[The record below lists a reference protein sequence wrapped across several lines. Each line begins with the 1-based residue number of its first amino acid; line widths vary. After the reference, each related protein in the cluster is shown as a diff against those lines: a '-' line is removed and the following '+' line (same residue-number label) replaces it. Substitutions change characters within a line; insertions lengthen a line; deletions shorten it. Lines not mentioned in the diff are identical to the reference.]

1 MKAKMKT
8 MLSMVMACMCTAFA
22 GAQTVD
28 SPWVGSTIE
37 NGGTYYVYN
46 PKAKA
51 FLSAGNN
58 WGTQASLL
66 QDGLPFVIEGSGEMY
81 ALRSVISNGGDSN
94 YMTEDGWMDGARTE
108 LIIRKVNENTNLY
121 TIAPFEGCYFAD
133 EASDSSTVVAHSY
146 ELTEDCYWQFLSSEE
161 FYAGMENASVINPIN
176 VTSLLGCANFGKNN
190 MDLDKWIGEPRPT
203 VGGNVHSYCA
213 EVYNSAFQ
221 LYQSISVPNGIYRI
235 TAQGFYRK
243 GNPDVISP
251 NDEVTATFYAN
262 TESVLLHNIIDE
274 IDKVYQGISLNGGN
288 IPNDMNDASTAFS
301 RGLYQLDTLEVVVA
315 DNILTIGFKNDLHV
329 DMDWTCF
336 DNVQILYYGPAN
348 IENYLG
354 ALNGVRGE
362 VNAYITALDTM
373 GLAGIQTALST
384 EYAETE
390 SIDETSVDAITAEI
404 QRLREALS
412 AAQAGVKAYNDL
424 SLSIYNYRV
433 LVAEKPSEEFYA
445 AITEA
450 EAVYNNRNASA
461 DEYVAAYQALEE
473 EYALYHVASIDL
485 STLNYDQEVW
495 INEWIVGLNTTYH
508 VACVYQCYN
517 SDSVCVVPESFQY
530 NGEEYTTIGLGRYDY
545 GWNYVWGNSYMIQS
559 VQLPST
565 LRFLGTYA
573 LTGCNLMQEIDIPEG
588 VEYIGEQAFGS
599 CESLTEIVLPE
610 SLETIGN
617 YAFGWC
623 NSLKSI
629 TIPESVTSIGNT
641 AFSCC
646 SSLTSITIPTG
657 VTSIGDNAFES
668 CVSLSEIVLPESLE
682 TIGHGAF
689 NWCSSLKS
697 ITIPAGVTSIGGGIF
712 NECTQLE
719 SIYCLGTTPP
729 VLNDDMTYSE
739 RKPLVHVPEGCAAS
753 YRVAN
758 YWNNYLVIEGE
769 GVTVDINVEKPGTLG
784 EKVLEQVEY
793 LYNVNH
799 LVVSGVLNEADLARI
814 RNAMPYLLTLD
825 MTEVD
830 MAVLPNNALYEHRN
844 LREVSLPKNLT
855 SIGDYAFCYCRSLTS
870 VNVPDGVETIED
882 YAFHDCD
889 RLEEFVCPL
898 ALKRISYD
906 AFNSCDALKSVTF
919 NEGLERL
926 ESCAF
931 VSCGALTEIVLPSSL
946 TYCDAPFCDCHN
958 IQSVTCR
965 ALIPPYLQNN
975 TDILCWVDKSNCVL
989 YVPEWTI
996 NTYKLTLGWENF
1008 VNIEPLVG
1016 YLPENINVMGNVN
1029 LTLPESLPVD
1039 YRANVSLNYSENNW
1053 EYSSLTLNSE
1063 GECVLPV
1070 GKFHMVYDANVAYD
1084 HNTDWNYST
1093 QSYYT
1098 TLINNTGMRA
1108 DNVSI
1113 TLYNRN
1119 DVWNF
1124 FSFPYDVKVSE
1135 IVPLYENSD
1144 FVIRKYSGM
1153 ERANGNMAN
1162 TWQNMTADSTLH
1174 AGEGYIWHSN
1184 RYIDDWDPYNRCGFE
1199 IPAVNN
1205 ANKNLIFA
1213 NDDRTVTLN
1222 EYLSEYSH
1230 NRSWN
1235 LIGNPYPAYYDTR
1248 AMDFA
1253 APITVWNAN
1262 NSTYYAYSPIDDEY
1276 ILCPGEAFFVQRPVD
1291 TDAITF
1297 RADGRQTD
1305 RAVRNR
1311 AYAQTYTRSASE
1323 RQVVNLTLSD
1333 GEKKDRTRFVI
1344 NSAAARDYEMSRDA
1358 NKFMSDDARI
1368 PQLYTI
1374 DGGVQYAINE
1384 RPMDNGVVALGVRFG
1399 MKGSYT
1405 IALDTQVKGMSI
1417 VLVDKLT
1424 GIETDLMEGAYTFT
1438 AEAGTI
1444 NNRFEVRMRA
1454 DEENGDTTGLDSL
1467 NGQVQVKAAAGKIV
1481 VIAPYEAAIEVY
1493 DAEGQRIAAATTA
1506 ATAFDVEPG
1515 VYVVKVQDTVHKVS
1529 VSR

>member
-1 MKAKMKT
+1 MKAKSKNLLSLTVACVCSIGISAQQIQLSKGDTFTYVNGDGIEKT
-8 MLSMVMACMCTAFA
+8 YVVIGDNLIANPSFDNGTAGWTGGA
-22 GAQTVD
+22 GGAL
-28 SPWVGSTIE
+28 GSTE
-37 NGGTYYVYN
+37 ANYSGGVDGGAYIRPTS
-46 PKAKA
+46 
-51 FLSAGNN
+51 SA
-58 WGTQASLL
+58 
-66 QDGLPFVIEGSGEMY
+66 DK
-81 ALRSVISNGGDSN
+81 DSN
-94 YMTEDGWMDGARTE
+94 NSIGTAWDVEVGKTYVFSFFLKNQTNTAAESPAGDGYIKVSMSDTYRDETLVLQPLPHVDADLAWTQNTWVVTAEYSSLALCARWLGGAKCFDAFILAEVTEPGFLNDARTE
-108 LIIRKVNENTNLY
+108 VN
-121 TIAPFEGCYFAD
+121 D
-133 EASDSSTVVAHSY
+133 
-146 ELTEDCYWQFLSSEE
+146 
-161 FYAGMENASVINPIN
+161 
-176 VTSLLGCANFGKNN
+176 
-190 MDLDKWIGEPRPT
+190 
-203 VGGNVHSYCA
+203 
-213 EVYNSAFQ
+213 
-221 LYQSISVPNGIYRI
+221 
-235 TAQGFYRK
+235 
-243 GNPDVISP
+243 
-251 NDEVTATFYAN
+251 
-262 TESVLLHNIIDE
+262 
-274 IDKVYQGISLNGGN
+274 
-288 IPNDMNDASTAFS
+288 
-301 RGLYQLDTLEVVVA
+301 
-315 DNILTIGFKNDLHV
+315 
-329 DMDWTCF
+329 
-336 DNVQILYYGPAN
+336 
-348 IENYLG
+348 
-354 ALNGVRGE
+354 
-362 VNAYITALDTM
+362 YITALDTM
-373 GLAGIQTALST
+373 SLEGIKSTLTA
-384 EYAETE
+384 EYAKTE
-390 SIDETSVDAITAEI
+390 LVDETSVDAIIAET
-404 QRLREALS
+404 QRLREALR
-412 AAQAGVKAYNDL
+412 AAQDGVKAYNDL
-424 SLSIYNYRV
+424 GICIYNCKN
-433 LVAEKPSEEFYA
+433 LVAEKPSEEFSAAIAEAEEVYSNVYASAEDYATAYENLSEAYA
-445 AITEA
+445 AFR
-450 EAVYNNRNASA
+450 VGN
-461 DEYVAAYQALEE
+461 
-473 EYALYHVASIDL
+473 IDL
-485 STLNYDQEVW
+485 STLYYEEVW
-495 INEWIVGLNTTYH
+495 IGEWCIGLNSEYH
-508 VACVYQCYN
+508 VAWIYQCYE
-517 SDSVCVVPESFQY
+517 SYSSYVIPETFEYS
-530 NGEEYTTIGLGRYDY
+530 GEEYTTIGLGRYEGDY
-545 GWNYVWGNSYMIQS
+545 GNVWWNASQIQS
-559 VQLPST
+559 VQFPST
-565 LRFLGTYA
+565 LRFLGSYA
-573 LTGCNLMQEIDIPEG
+573 LGECNNLTEVVIPNG
-588 VEYIGEQAFGS
+588 VEYIGYRAFGN
-599 CESLTEIVLPE
+599 CYSLKEV
-610 SLETIGN
+610 TIPAKVSVIGEC
-617 YAFGWC
+617 AFNSC
-623 NSLKSI
+623 NSLEAVVLPDSLI
-629 TIPESVTSIGNT
+629 TIGAS
-641 AFSCC
+641 AFA
-646 SSLTSITIPTG
+646 G
-657 VTSIGDNAFES
+657 
-668 CVSLSEIVLPESLE
+668 
-682 TIGHGAF
+682 
-689 NWCSSLKS
+689 CSSLKE
-697 ITIPAGVTSIGGGIF
+697 ITIPANVSSIGGWAF
-712 NECTQLE
+712 NSCPNLE
-719 SIYCLGTTPP
+719 ALYCLSTTPP
-729 VLNDDMTYSE
+729 ACDYHILDEGVCV
-739 RKPLVHVPEGCAAS
+739 VHVPVGCAAL
-753 YRVAN
+753 YRAAS
-758 YWNNYLVIEGE
+758 YWNNYLLIEGE
-769 GVTVDINVEKPGTLG
+769 GVTVNINVDKPGTLG

-799 LVVSGVLNEADLARI
+799 LIVSGVLNETDLARI
-814 RNAMPYLLTLD
+814 RNTMPYLLTLD

-830 MAVLPNNALYEHRN
+830 MAILPNDAFREHRY
-844 LREVSLPKNLT
+844 LREATLPENLTVIGDNAFMQCGNLSSINIPEGVTRIEDQAFWYCANLDSLVCPSTLNFIGHEAFAACYNLT
-855 SIGDYAFCYCRSLTS
+855 SIEL
-870 VNVPDGVETIED
+870 
-882 YAFHDCD
+882 
-889 RLEEFVCPL
+889 
-898 ALKRISYD
+898 
-906 AFNSCDALKSVTF
+906 
-919 NEGLERL
+919 NEGLDSL
-926 ESCAF
+926 GHSAF
-931 VSCGALTEIVLPSSL
+931 ADCINLTEVVLPSSL
-946 TYCDAPFCDCHN
+946 AFFSVPFNWCHS
-958 IQSVTCR
+958 IKSVTCR
-965 ALIPPYLQNN
+965 ALIPPYLNN
-975 TDILCWVDKSNCVL
+975 EYDIFSGVDKQNCVL
-989 YVPEWTI
+989 YVPEWTLDV
-996 NTYKLTLGWENF
+996 YRLTPGWESF

-1016 YLPENINVMGNVN
+1016 YLPENINVMGDVE

-1039 YRANVSLNYSENNW
+1039 YRANVSLNYSEMNW
-1053 EYSSLTLNSE
+1053 QYSSLTLNSE

-1084 HNTDWNYST
+1084 HNSDWNYST

-1184 RYIDDWDPYNRCGFE
+1184 RYINGWNHYNWCGFE

-1311 AYAQTYTRSASE
+1311 AYAQTYTRSTSE
-1323 RQVVNLTLSD
+1323 RQVFNLTLSD

-1417 VLVDKLT
+1417 VIVDKLT
-1424 GIETDLMEGAYTFT
+1424 GVETDLMEGAYTFT

-1481 VIAPYEAAIEVY
+1481 VTAPYEAAIEVY